1 MKKISSDLK
10 VEGLSDEE
18 RALRRR
24 LQDARSEA
32 ISFLGLAKKP
42 SGRVAQRLRDEG
54 YDDDIVREVVREL
67 ADEGYLDDLAIARRQ
82 ARQRRGRQAESH
94 FALRQRLLQS
104 GLAHDAVDMALDET
118 LTDRELARDL
128 LDTRFTPE
136 LKHLRAA
143 DTPPA
148 EKRRLFMRI
157 ARLLG
162 SRGFD
167 SELIEELLRRH

>member
-10 VEGLSDEE
+10 IEGLSDEE

-67 ADEGYLDDLAIARRQ
+67 TEEGYLDDLAIACRMT
-82 ARQRRGRQAESH
+82 RQRRGRQAESR

-104 GLAHDAVDMALDET
+104 GLERSAVDAALDET

-128 LDTRFTPE
+128 LDARFAPE
-136 LKHLRAA
+136 LKHLRS
-143 DTPPA
+143 DETPPG
-148 EKRRLFMRI
+148 EKRRLFMRV
-157 ARLLG
+157 ARLLS

-167 SELIEELLRRH
+167 SELINELIRRH